1 MITPRVWAPHARS
14 VALVAAGA
22 ERPLRDAG
30 GGWWEHA
37 AGLAHGDRY
46 AFRVDGGPPLPDP
59 RAVRLPEGVHGPAEA
74 YDHGRFAWTD
84 DGWTGRP
91 LAGGVIHEVHVG
103 TFTPAGTLD
112 AAAERLAYLAELGI
126 THVELMPLASF
137 DGPRGWGYDGAG
149 IWAVHEPYGGLDRA
163 HAAGL
168 AVVLDVVHNHLGPSG
183 NHLGAFGPYF
193 TGRHHTPW
201 GLALNLDDR
210 GSDEVRAWMI
220 GNAVSWL
227 RDFHLDGL
235 RLDAVQTLV
244 DDRAVHVLE
253 ELSAEVDALAASLG
267 RPLTLIAET
276 DRNDPRTVT
285 PRGAGGLGIHAQWD
299 DDLHHALHALLT
311 GERQAYYVD
320 FGTLD
325 VLAHVL
331 GHAFLHDGRWSG
343 FRGRSH
349 GRPVDRERTEGWR
362 FVVSLQ
368 THDQVGNRATGDR
381 LTALAE
387 PALLRIGAA
396 LLLTSPFTPMLFMG
410 EEWGA
415 STPWCYFTSFP
426 DRELG
431 AAVTEGRR
439 REFAEHGWPLDLR
452 GLAPGLGRAG
462 ADAARRDPRL
472 VPASDRAAPGRTGP
486 AGPAPGP
493 RAQRVGRGCPLD
505 RRAPRP
511 VPRGREP
518 GRGRGEPAAGG
529 DGNRDPAGHP
539 RRRRAGRRP
548 CQGPGAGLRDRG
560 DLTRVATRRC
570 MRAPASRANR
580 SCSPRP
586 NMRKPHRTTGFATR
600 AGLET
605 AWMRNHTSPV
615 PVSLTAQKSIWPI
628 SRCPSRVR

>member
-1 MITPRVWAPHARS
+1 MITPRVWAPDARS
-14 VALVAAGA
+14 VALVTGDA
-22 ERPLRDAG
+22 ERPMRSAA
-30 GGWWEHA
+30 GGWWEDTT
-37 AGLAHGDRY
+37 GLAHGARY

-59 RAVRLPEGVHGPAEA
+59 RAVRLPEGVHGQAEA
-74 YDHGRFAWTD
+74 YDHDVFAWTD
-84 DGWTGRP
+84 GAWTGRP

-112 AAAERLAYLAELGI
+112 GAADRLAYLAELGI

-149 IWAVHEPYGGLDRA
+149 IWAVHEPYGGPDALKRFVDRA

-168 AVVLDVVHNHLGPSG
+168 AVMLDVVHNHLGPSG

-220 GNAVSWL
+220 GNAVCWL

-253 ELSAEVDALAASLG
+253 ELSAEVDALSASLG

-285 PRGAGGLGIHAQWD
+285 PREAGGLGIHAQWD

-320 FGTLD
+320 FGTLE

-331 GHAFLHDGRWSG
+331 GHAFLHDGRWSA

-349 GRPVDRERTEGWR
+349 GRPVDRGRTEGWR

-368 THDQVGNRATGDR
+368 THDQVGNRGGGER
-381 LTALAE
+381 LGALAE

-410 EEWGA
+410 EEWAA

-426 DRELG
+426 DPDLG
-431 AAVTEGRR
+431 RAVTEGRR
-439 REFAEHGWPLDLR
+439 REFAEHGWPLEDVPDPQDPATFEASRLDWDERREPPHAETLDWYRRLLALRRDEPDL
-452 GLAPGLGRAG
+452 
-462 ADAARRDPRL
+462 RDPRL
-472 VPASDRAAPGRTGP
+472 DRVRCDRDEDARWMVVHRGRFRVAVNLGEAEASLPLGAPGTGIRLATP
-486 AGPAPGP
+486 EGAALEGERIRLP
-493 RAQRVGRGCPLD
+493 GRGC
-505 RRAPRP
+505 AI
-511 VPRGREP
+511 
-518 GRGRGEPAAGG
+518 
-529 DGNRDPAGHP
+529 
-539 RRRRAGRRP
+539 
-548 CQGPGAGLRDRG
+548 
-560 DLTRVATRRC
+560 VA
-570 MRAPASRANR
+570 
-580 SCSPRP
+580 
-586 NMRKPHRTTGFATR
+586 
-600 AGLET
+600 
-605 AWMRNHTSPV
+605 V
-615 PVSLTAQKSIWPI
+615 
-628 SRCPSRVR
+628 

>member
-149 IWAVHEPYGGLDRA
+149 IWAVHEPYGGPDALKRFVDRA

-439 REFAEHGWPLDLR
+439 REFAEHGWPLEDVPDPQDPATFAASRLDWDERGRTPHAETLDWYRRLIALRRDEPDL
-452 GLAPGLGRAG
+452 
-462 ADAARRDPRL
+462 RDPRL
-472 VPASDRAAPGRTGP
+472 DRVHSEWDEDARWIVVHRGRFRVAVNLGAAGASLPLGATGTGIRLATPDGAVLDGDRVRVP
-486 AGPAPGP
+486 
-493 RAQRVGRGCPLD
+493 GRGC
-505 RRAPRP
+505 AI
-511 VPRGREP
+511 
-518 GRGRGEPAAGG
+518 
-529 DGNRDPAGHP
+529 
-539 RRRRAGRRP
+539 
-548 CQGPGAGLRDRG
+548 
-560 DLTRVATRRC
+560 VAT
-570 MRAPASRANR
+570 
-580 SCSPRP
+580 
-586 NMRKPHRTTGFATR
+586 
-600 AGLET
+600 
-605 AWMRNHTSPV
+605 
-615 PVSLTAQKSIWPI
+615 
-628 SRCPSRVR
+628 